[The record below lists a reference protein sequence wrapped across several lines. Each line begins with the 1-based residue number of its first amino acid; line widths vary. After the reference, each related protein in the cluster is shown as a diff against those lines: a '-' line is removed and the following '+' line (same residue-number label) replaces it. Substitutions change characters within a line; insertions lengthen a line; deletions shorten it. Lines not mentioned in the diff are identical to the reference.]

1 MRPLI
6 RGLLLFAVA
15 CTSIDSFTP
24 TVTGLAATTGTNDRT
39 PLALP
44 FRICDVPTSFT
55 DDQFRG
61 RLPDPVT
68 FSILG
73 SGFMPEVAN
82 ATSRGGDYRRPLVTL
97 EGPTT
102 YADSTAFVVDTG
114 LLVSQLPFGD
124 APLVD
129 GTYTVAVRNPD
140 ASEPVTARL
149 ANAVQIFPPPRAT
162 MTTSHVCLASAA
174 TVVFRGGPFVP
185 GLRVLIDTSHPDLPV
200 TIEAPDQVSVEVP
213 ALLNAAS
220 GTTLTLTFLDP
231 TGCSSTAV
239 VTAGCP

>member
-1 MRPLI
+1 
-6 RGLLLFAVA
+6 V
-15 CTSIDSFTP
+15 
-24 TVTGLAATTGTNDRT
+24 
-39 PLALP
+39 
-44 FRICDVPTSFT
+44 
-55 DDQFRG
+55 FRG
-61 RLPDPVT
+61 KLPNPVT

-82 ATSRGGDYRRPLVTL
+82 ATSGGGDYRSPLVTL

-102 YADSTAFVVDTG
+102 YTDSTAFVVDTG
-114 LLVSQLPFGD
+114 VIVSQLPFGN

-129 GTYTVAVRNPD
+129 GTY
-140 ASEPVTARL
+140 
-149 ANAVQIFPPPRAT
+149 
-162 MTTSHVCLASAA
+162 

-185 GLRVLIDTSHPDLPV
+185 GLRVLIDTSHPDLPL
-200 TIEAPDQVSVEVP
+200 TIEAPDRVSVEVP
-213 ALLNAAS
+213 AFLNAAN